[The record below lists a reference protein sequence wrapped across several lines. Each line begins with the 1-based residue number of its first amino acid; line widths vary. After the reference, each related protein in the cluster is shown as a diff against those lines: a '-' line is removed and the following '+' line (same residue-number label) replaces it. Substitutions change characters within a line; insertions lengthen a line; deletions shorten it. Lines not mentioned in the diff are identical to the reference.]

1 MPDAPMSGAPMSVPA
16 PPSVPAPLP
25 TGTPVSPHGPAWLR
39 SPVGLGRAT
48 AALLGLVVATD
59 LFAIRA
65 DRTMYDVASALVDGR
80 TGEGI
85 RRKADH
91 ADSLY
96 SAAGYAQTGALLAT
110 VVVFLVWFH
119 RARINAEV
127 FDPFGHGKSRAW
139 TFWGW
144 FVPVLNLWRPRRI
157 MLDIWDASAPQ
168 GVRVSHGLVNV
179 WWALWLIALAADRAS
194 MTEHRHAGTP
204 LEIQH
209 AAGQTMFADATDIA
223 AALLAILVVLR
234 LTRMQNE
241 KALRGPAAAV

>member
-1 MPDAPMSGAPMSVPA
+1 MSDAPMSGAHTPF
-16 PPSVPAPLP
+16 PPPLP
-25 TGTPVSPHGPAWLR
+25 TGIPVLPHGPAWLR

-59 LFAIRA
+59 LLAIWA
-65 DRTMYDVASALVDGR
+65 DRTMYGVASALVDGR

-85 RRKADH
+85 RRRADH

-119 RARINAEV
+119 RARVNAEV
-127 FDPFGHGKSRAW
+127 FDPFGHSKARGWAVG
-139 TFWGW
+139 GW

-157 MLDIWDASAPQ
+157 MVDIWDASIPR
-168 GVRVSHGLVNV
+168 GSRSSHGLVNL
-179 WWALWLIALAADRAS
+179 WWALWLTALLADRAS
-194 MTEHRHAGTP
+194 TAEHRDARTA
-204 LEIQH
+204 LEMRH
-209 AAGQTMFADATDIA
+209 AAGQATFADAADVA

-234 LTRMQNE
+234 LTRMQHE
-241 KALRGPAAAV
+241 KALRGPAAAAV

>member
-1 MPDAPMSGAPMSVPA
+1 MSDAPMSGAPMP
-16 PPSVPAPLP
+16 VPAPLP
-25 TGTPVSPHGPAWLR
+25 TGIPVLPHGPAWLR

-59 LFAIRA
+59 LFAIWA

-110 VVVFLVWFH
+110 IVVFLVWFH
-119 RARINAEV
+119 RARVNAEV
-127 FDPFGHGKSRAW
+127 FDPFGHSKSRGWAIG
-139 TFWGW
+139 GW
-144 FVPVLNLWRPRRI
+144 FVPILNLWRPRRV
-157 MLDIWDASAPQ
+157 MLDIWDASIRQ
-168 GVRVSHGLVNV
+168 GSRTTHGLVNV
-179 WWALWLIALAADRAS
+179 WWALWLAS
-194 MTEHRHAGTP
+194 LVAYRDSTAEHRDARTA

-209 AAGQTMFADATDIA
+209 AAGRATFADAADIA

-234 LTRMQNE
+234 LTRMQHE
-241 KALRGPAAAV
+241 KALRGPAGTAL